1 MGAQLVHL
9 YDEVAKE
16 FGPIGRMNLAL
27 LTKISSD
34 RAKTEPD
41 SPANLTAF
49 QQAIT
54 QLRKQGGKS

>member
-1 MGAQLVHL
+1 MGAQLVRF

-34 RAKTEPD
+34 RAKSEPD
-41 SPANLTAF
+41 STENVNTF
-49 QQAIT
+49 NQALA
-54 QLRKQGGKS
+54 QLRKQNGK